1 LIGVDFRSPGTLERT
16 QHILAEMLERSRKVR
31 ASLLVVGAFLVLIG
45 IESIRLVGA
54 LHAVHDLDY
63 RKNLSTERLRAMQ
76 SRVRTIEERRRS
88 LLTGLK
94 LRRSNAEL
102 ATRVA
107 ELVDLLAPTIAV
119 TTLRGLAN
127 GIDVEGRGTNL
138 ADVRVSLARL
148 QAKLGEPAAVEVRR
162 EDGGQG
168 VISFHLEIE
177 AK

>member
-1 LIGVDFRSPGTLERT
+1 LE
-16 QHILAEMLERSRKVR
+16 
-31 ASLLVVGAFLVLIG
+31 
-45 IESIRLVGA
+45 
-54 LHAVHDLDY
+54 Y
-63 RKNLSTERLRAMQ
+63 RKDLSTERLRTMQ
-76 SRVRTIEERRRS
+76 SHVRTIEERRRS
-88 LLTGLK
+88 LLAGLK

-107 ELVDLLAPTIAV
+107 ELADLLAPTIAL

-138 ADVRVSLARL
+138 ADLRSSLARL
-148 QAKLGEPAAVEVRR
+148 QEKLRAPAAFEMHR
-162 EDGGQG
+162 EDEGQS

>member
-1 LIGVDFRSPGTLERT
+1 MIGVDFRSPGTLERI
-16 QHILAEMLERSRKVR
+16 QHIVAEMLDRSRMVR
-31 ASLLVVGAFLVLIG
+31 ASLLVIGAFLVLIG
-45 IESIRLVGA
+45 IESIRLFGA
-54 LHAVHDLDY
+54 LHAVHDLEY
-63 RKNLSTERLRAMQ
+63 RNDLSTERLRTMQ
-76 SRVRTIEERRRS
+76 SHVRTIEERRRS
-88 LLTGLK
+88 LLAGLQ

-107 ELVDLLAPTIAV
+107 ELADLLAPTIAL

-138 ADVRVSLARL
+138 ADVRASLARL
-148 QAKLGEPAAVEVRR
+148 QAKLSAPAAFEMHR
-162 EDGGQG
+162 EDGVQS